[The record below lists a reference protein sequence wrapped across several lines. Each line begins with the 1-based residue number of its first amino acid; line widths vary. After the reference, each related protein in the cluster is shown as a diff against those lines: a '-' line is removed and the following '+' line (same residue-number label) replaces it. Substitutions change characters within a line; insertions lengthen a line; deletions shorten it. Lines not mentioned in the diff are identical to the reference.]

1 MNKHLATDGTP
12 GLVSIVAP
20 AFNEQEG
27 LAEFVRRIDA
37 VMERARLN
45 HEIVFVNDGSSDET
59 LAAMRALQAGSE
71 RITVVNLS
79 RNFGKEIAMTAGLA
93 HAAGDVVVIIDTDL
107 QDPPELIPDMVAEWR
122 NGYDVVYA
130 QREVREGETWLKT
143 ATAGLFYSMVK
154 RMGQTPI
161 PENVGDF
168 RLMSRRAVAALLQL
182 PETHRFM
189 KGLYAWVGFPQKA
202 IRYTRHARY
211 AGATKFNYWKLWNFA
226 IEGITSFTIVPLKLA
241 TYIGTLVASLAFCYG
256 LFIAL
261 RTLIVGDEVQGFT
274 TIMVTMLG
282 IGGVQL
288 IVLGVIG
295 EYLGRVFNETKR
307 RPLYLVESVRWSD
320 VGKQAIRVTGL
331 REPAEMF
338 KDQECDS
345 TRDASL
351 SLLPSARSIPS

>member
-59 LAAMRALQAGSE
+59 LAAMQALQAGSE

-202 IRYTRHARY
+202 IHYTRHARY

-307 RPLYLVESVRWSD
+307 RPLYLVASVRWSD

-331 REPAEMF
+331 REPAEVF

>member
-1 MNKHLATDGTP
+1 VAASNIELSVVIPVYNEELGIAPLCERLTP
-12 GLVSIVAP
+12 ILD
-20 AFNEQEG
+20 
-27 LAEFVRRIDA
+27 RITP
-37 VMERARLN
+37 VWEV
-45 HEIVFVNDGSSDET
+45 VFIDDGSSDET
-59 LAAMRALQAGSE
+59 LAAVRARSAGE
-71 RITVVNLS
+71 PRIGAVSFS

-241 TYIGTLVASLAFCYG
+241 TYVGTLVASLAFCYG

-331 REPAEMF
+331 REPAEIF